1 MWPLF
6 LCKSVSYYSD
16 CGSKT
21 LTACIAC
28 NKYPWFM
35 FLRDYL
41 FRVFRGYDPIK
52 ATRIIKG
59 EVAYA

>member
-1 MWPLF
+1 
-6 LCKSVSYYSD
+6 
-16 CGSKT
+16 
-21 LTACIAC
+21 
-28 NKYPWFM
+28 M

-59 EVAYA
+59 EVTYA